1 MLLYPS
7 DTLINDGDAEFE
19 SDNGNV
25 YKMENDKLKLV

>member
-25 YKMENDKLKLV
+25 YKMEMIS